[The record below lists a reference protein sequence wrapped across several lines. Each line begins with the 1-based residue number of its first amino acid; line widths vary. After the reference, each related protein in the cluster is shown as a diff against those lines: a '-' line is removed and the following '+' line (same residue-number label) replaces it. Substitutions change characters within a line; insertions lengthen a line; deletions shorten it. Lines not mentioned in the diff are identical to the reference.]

1 MPTSRSYGDACGI
14 ARALDVVGE
23 RWALL
28 VVRELLF
35 GPQRFSDLRRG
46 LPGASSNLVADRLRE
61 LTARGVVQRRKLAPP
76 AGSWVYEL
84 TEWGREL
91 DPVIVALGNWGLRV
105 PLPDG
110 PVTLGPVSVLLYLR
124 TAGRPAPGDDSA
136 VQIDFDGRVWT
147 ARTSGG
153 QVRIEAGAGRRGRR
167 GPAHGPGHPQRP
179 AGRPGR
185 ARHDPGRRF
194 GHRGRGPGRG
204 PPPDRLGF
212 GRPSLT
218 ETSKLAETGNRAEMG
233 VSARCAGSAGVL
245 VQLEVGG
252 GHGFVDRTG
261 HGDDNGLSADRV
273 AGDGLQAAGLQREAE
288 VH

>member
-46 LPGASSNLVADRLRE
+46 LPGASSNLIADRLRE

-84 TEWGREL
+84 TAWGREL

-124 TAGRPAPGDDSA
+124 TAGRPAPGDRSA

-147 ARTSGG
+147 ARTGG
-153 QVRIEAGAGRRGRR
+153 GRVQIEAGESPGADAVLHT
-167 GPAHGPGHPQRP
+167 GPAIFN
-179 AGRPGR
+179 ALLE
-185 ARHDPGRRF
+185 DP
-194 GHRGRGPGRG
+194 RG
-204 PPPDRLGF
+204 LGAA
-212 GRPSLT
+212 
-218 ETSKLAETGNRAEMG
+218 LAD
-233 VSARCAGSAGVL
+233 GSAQMTGD
-245 VQLEVGG
+245 LEAVRRLIG
-252 GHGFVDRTG
+252 T
-261 HGDDNGLSADRV
+261 V
-273 AGDGLQAAGLQREAE
+273 AAAA
-288 VH
+288 